1 MTEPETFV
9 PASPRASWRAR
20 ALLLFGLGGTAL
32 VAGLV
37 LRSSAGV
44 MLAAPLLLAPASSF
58 LLAPRTATRIVVRGE
73 LSEKGDD
80 LEMAMTFEA
89 SPPLPGGWIDV
100 EIEPPEGVLPVEGVS
115 RRVVVRP
122 GEPLSATFRMRPFR
136 PLFVRLATPKV
147 RWRDPLGLS
156 EILLP
161 ARGEGLSLERYPPE
175 VRRVPRLAIQ
185 RTTPL
190 PGEVRSRR
198 RAIQGD
204 FVSIRD
210 YQPGDPPRQ
219 LNWWASARRGK
230 LASNE
235 FHAERSG
242 EMIICV
248 DARPSGLPGGDDAQ
262 LLGVSRAAALGLA
275 RYLLKEKTRVGLVI
289 FGEFVKITRLGGG
302 RVQRF
307 AIEQALQ
314 DARLSDV
321 AAPVERL
328 SVSLQRHFPMGTP
341 VLLLTPMIDDETVA
355 SGYFLRR
362 RGYPCMLLCPSP
374 TTLEAERMELKAP
387 DADITLRLV
396 RLLRRRR
403 LAEAWESAPVVEWE
417 DFTSLASLVAFLR
430 RPPATMLQGGVG

>member
-1 MTEPETFV
+1 MPETETYV
-9 PASPRASWRAR
+9 PTSPRASWRAR
-20 ALLLFGLGGTAL
+20 ALLLFGMGGLAL

-37 LRSSAGV
+37 LRSSEGV

-58 LLAPRTATRIVVRGE
+58 LLSPRTATRLVVRGE
-73 LSEKGDD
+73 LSEIGED
-80 LEMAMTFEA
+80 LEMAMTVEA
-89 SPPLPGGWIDV
+89 TPPLPGGWIDV
-100 EIEPPEGVLPVEGVS
+100 EIEPPEGVVAIGGQA
-115 RRVVVRP
+115 RRIVVRP
-122 GEPLSATFRMRPFR
+122 GEPLRTSFQLRPFR
-136 PLFVRLATPKV
+136 PLFVRLATPKI

-161 ARGEGLSLERYPPE
+161 ARGENLSLERYPPE

-198 RAIQGD
+198 RATQGD
-204 FVSIRD
+204 FVAVRE
-210 YQPGDPPRQ
+210 YHPGDPRRQ
-219 LNWWASARRGK
+219 INWWASARRGQ

-242 EMIICV
+242 EMILCV

-262 LLGVSRAAALGLA
+262 LLGVARAAALGLA

-289 FGEFVKITRLGGG
+289 FGEFVQITRLGGG
-302 RVQRF
+302 RVQRY

-314 DARLSDV
+314 DARLSEV

-328 SVSLQRHFPMGTP
+328 SISLQRHFPVGTP

-355 SGYFLRR
+355 SGFFLRR

-374 TTLEAERMELKAP
+374 TTLEAERMDLKAA
-387 DADITLRLV
+387 DADLTLRLV

-403 LAEAWESAPVVEWE
+403 LSEAWESSPVVEWE
-417 DFTSLASLVAFLR
+417 DFSSLSSLVAFLR
-430 RPPATMLQGGVG
+430 RPPATMLQGGMA